1 MLSNIEIKSAI
12 ESLLFIWG
20 EPLPIKMIG
29 ETLDVDK
36 ESLDIIISEMIEE
49 YNKSKGGL
57 KIRRIDKM
65 LQMVTSEEND
75 IFVKKLCTPIKT
87 TKLSQAALE
96 VLTIITYKQPITRV
110 EIENIRGIKC
120 ERVLE
125 GLMKK
130 NLICEKGRSD
140 ALGRPILYGT
150 TTAFLEYMNIKS
162 LKDLPPLKEFEH
174 DSEVLDY
181 HNTDGQISFM
191 TENKER

>member
-1 MLSNIEIKSAI
+1 MLSNREIKSAI

-20 EPLPIKMIG
+20 EPLAIKMIS
-29 ETLDVDK
+29 ETIDIDK
-36 ESLDIIISEMIEE
+36 EELEVIISEMIEE
-49 YNKSKGGL
+49 YKESNGGL
-57 KIRRIDKM
+57 KIRRVDKM
-65 LQMVTSEEND
+65 LQMVTSKEND
-75 IFVKKLCTPIKT
+75 IYIKKLCTPIKT

-162 LKDLPPLKEFEH
+162 LKDLPPLKEFER
-174 DSEVLDY
+174 DSEILDY
-181 HNTDGQISFM
+181 NDNDGQISFM
-191 TENKER
+191 TDNKER